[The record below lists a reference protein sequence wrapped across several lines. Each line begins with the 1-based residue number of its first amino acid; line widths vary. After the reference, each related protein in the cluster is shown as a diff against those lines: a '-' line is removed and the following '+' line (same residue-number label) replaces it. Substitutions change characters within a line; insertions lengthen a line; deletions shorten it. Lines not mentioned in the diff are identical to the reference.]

1 MVQKQSPTIGIILAS
16 IGCVALSFAPGFRD
30 VAVVWWLL
38 GAAGIGTASI
48 RERRPRRPRQKR
60 TLALS
65 GVAFVAAAA
74 AAIALVGVVAPARA
88 DASSAVTVT
97 DPSGTGRLVQLASQ
111 LRVEGRNRSSNAV
124 SAAREAGYSAR
135 SGLRP
140 DWAGATAYTY
150 EGADVVSVPLLG
162 TDVPEMTKLSFVTVD
177 GETTITEMASAM
189 TSATVVHFAMWQDGQ
204 LTKNV
209 DLTQGTEAEQASSV
223 GTYGLDWKRLN
234 NCLNSIGIS
243 WAVIAV
249 LGVACGAACATM
261 VLCAPCLAAAAGFTT
276 GTIAKCVSN
285 AWS

>member
-1 MVQKQSPTIGIILAS
+1 MAQKQSPTVGIIVAS
-16 IGCVALSFAPGFRD
+16 VGCIALSFAPGFRD
-30 VAVVWWLL
+30 VAAVWWLL
-38 GAAGIGTASI
+38 GAAGIATASL
-48 RERRPRRPRQKR
+48 RETRPRRRRR
-60 TLALS
+60 TRALALS
-65 GVAFVAAAA
+65 GVAFIAAAT

-88 DASSAVTVT
+88 DASSAVTAT
-97 DPSGTGRLVQLASQ
+97 DPSGAERLVQLASQ
-111 LRVEGRNRSSNAV
+111 LRLEDGSRSRSLL
-124 SAAREAGYSAR
+124 SAARDTEYAVR
-135 SGLRP
+135 SGLDP
-140 DWAGATAYTY
+140 DWAGATAYSY
-150 EGADVVSVPLLG
+150 GAADVVSVPLLG

-189 TSATVVHFAMWQDGQ
+189 TSTTVMHFAVWQDGQ

-209 DLTQGTEAEQASSV
+209 DLTQGSDAERASSI

>member
-1 MVQKQSPTIGIILAS
+1 MVKKQSPTIGIILAS

-48 RERRPRRPRQKR
+48 REMRPRRPRQKR

-88 DASSAVTVT
+88 EASSAVTVT

-189 TSATVVHFAMWQDGQ
+189 TSVTVVHFAMWQDGQ

-243 WAVIAV
+243 
-249 LGVACGAACATM
+249 
-261 VLCAPCLAAAAGFTT
+261 
-276 GTIAKCVSN
+276 
-285 AWS
+285 

>member
-1 MVQKQSPTIGIILAS
+1 MVKKQSPTVGIIVAS
-16 IGCVALSFAPGFRD
+16 VGCIALSFAPGFRD

-38 GAAGIGTASI
+38 GAAGVTTAWMRAI
-48 RERRPRRPRQKR
+48 RPRRRRRTR

-65 GVAFVAAAA
+65 GMAFVAAAT

-88 DASSAVTVT
+88 DASSAVTAT
-97 DPSGTGRLVQLASQ
+97 DLSGTGHLVQPASQ
-111 LRVEGRNRSSNAV
+111 LRAEGGGRGSSAV
-124 SAAREAGYSAR
+124 SAAREKGYSVR
-135 SGLRP
+135 SGLEP
-140 DWAGATAYTY
+140 DWAGASAYSY

-177 GETTITEMASAM
+177 GETAITEMASAM
-189 TSATVVHFAMWQDGQ
+189 TSTTVVHFAMWQDGQ

-209 DLTQGTEAEQASSV
+209 DLTQGSDAERASSI

>member
-1 MVQKQSPTIGIILAS
+1 MVKKQSPTVGIIVAS
-16 IGCVALSFAPGFRD
+16 VGCIALSFAPGFRD

-38 GAAGIGTASI
+38 GAAGVTTAWMRAI
-48 RERRPRRPRQKR
+48 RPRRRRRTR

-65 GVAFVAAAA
+65 GVAFVAAAT
-74 AAIALVGVVAPARA
+74 AAIALVGVVAPTRA
-88 DASSAVTVT
+88 DASSAVTAT
-97 DPSGTGRLVQLASQ
+97 DPSGTGRLIQLASQ
-111 LRVEGRNRSSNAV
+111 LRAEGGSRGSSAV
-124 SAAREAGYSAR
+124 SAARETGYSVR
-135 SGLRP
+135 SGLEP
-140 DWAGATAYTY
+140 DWAGASAYSY

-177 GETTITEMASAM
+177 GETAITEMASAM
-189 TSATVVHFAMWQDGQ
+189 TSTTVVHFAMWQDGQ

-209 DLTQGTEAEQASSV
+209 DLTQGSDAERASSI

>member
-1 MVQKQSPTIGIILAS
+1 MVKKQSLTVGVIVAS
-16 IGCVALSFAPGFRD
+16 VGCIALSFAPGFRD
-30 VAVVWWLL
+30 VAVVWWVL
-38 GAAGIGTASI
+38 GATGIATASMREI
-48 RERRPRRPRQKR
+48 RPKRQRRLR

-65 GVAFVAAAA
+65 GVAFVAAAT

-88 DASSAVTVT
+88 DASSGESAP
-97 DPSGTGRLVQLASQ
+97 DPSGTGRLVELASQ
-111 LRVEGRNRSSNAV
+111 LRTEGGSRSSSAV
-124 SAAREAGYSAR
+124 SAARDTEYAVR
-135 SGLRP
+135 SGLEP
-140 DWAGATAYTY
+140 DWAGATAYSY

-189 TSATVVHFAMWQDGQ
+189 TSTIVVHFAMWQDGH

-209 DLTQGTEAEQASSV
+209 DLTQGSEAERASSI

-243 WAVIAV
+243 WAVSAV

-261 VLCAPCLAAAAGFTT
+261 VLCAPCLAAGAGFTT